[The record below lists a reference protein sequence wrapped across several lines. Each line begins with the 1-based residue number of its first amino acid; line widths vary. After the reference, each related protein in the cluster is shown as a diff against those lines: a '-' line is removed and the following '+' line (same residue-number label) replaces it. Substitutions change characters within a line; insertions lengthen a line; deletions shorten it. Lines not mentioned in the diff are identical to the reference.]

1 MGTITKIKKNGGSQL
16 DTKDL
21 LYRFLF
27 GGLAVV
33 ASYVTSVLLP
43 WKVIGG
49 IFAAFPAVMIVA
61 VMMVGIKKGSEE
73 AAKTANGSVYGMIG
87 CFICVL
93 AVLFMLKMTGQ
104 WLLSLIIGLIVW
116 FCSSIFLV
124 QLREK
129 MNRKTI

>member
-1 MGTITKIKKNGGSQL
+1 M

>member
-1 MGTITKIKKNGGSQL
+1 LEGPEL

-33 ASYVTSVLLP
+33 LSYVASVLLP
-43 WKVIGG
+43 WKIIGG

-61 VMMVGIKKGSEE
+61 VMMVGIKKGSKE

-87 CFICVL
+87 CFICVI
-93 AVLFMLKMTGQ
+93 AVLLMLKWTDL
-104 WLLSLIIGLIVW
+104 WLVSLLIGLVVW
-116 FCSSIFLV
+116 FFSSIFLV
-124 QLREK
+124 HLRE
-129 MNRKTI
+129 NGVRK

>member
-1 MGTITKIKKNGGSQL
+1 MEGPKL

-33 ASYVTSVLLP
+33 LSYVTSVFLP
-43 WKVIGG
+43 WKIIGG

-61 VMMVGIKKGSEE
+61 VMMVGIKKGSKE

-87 CFICVL
+87 CFICVI
-93 AVLFMLKMTGQ
+93 AVLLMLKWTDL
-104 WLLSLIIGLIVW
+104 WLVSLIIGLVVW
-116 FCSSIFLV
+116 FFSSVFLV
-124 QLREK
+124 HLRE
-129 MNRKTI
+129 NGVRK

>member
-1 MGTITKIKKNGGSQL
+1 M

-33 ASYVTSVLLP
+33 LSYVASVLLP
-43 WKVIGG
+43 WKIIGG

-61 VMMVGIKKGSEE
+61 VMMVGIKKGSKE

-87 CFICVL
+87 CFICVI
-93 AVLFMLKMTGQ
+93 AVLLMLKWTDL
-104 WLLSLIIGLIVW
+104 WLVSLLIGLVVW
-116 FCSSIFLV
+116 FLV
-124 QLREK
+124 QFSLFICGK
-129 MNRKTI
+129 MELENSLKLIIR

>member
-1 MGTITKIKKNGGSQL
+1 MEGPKL

-33 ASYVTSVLLP
+33 LSYVTSVFLP
-43 WKVIGG
+43 WKIIGG

-61 VMMVGIKKGSEE
+61 VMMVGIKKGSKE

-87 CFICVL
+87 CFICVIV
-93 AVLFMLKMTGQ
+93 VLLMLKWTDL
-104 WLLSLIIGLIVW
+104 WLVSLIIGLVVW
-116 FCSSIFLV
+116 FFSSVFLV
-124 QLREK
+124 HLRE
-129 MNRKTI
+129 NGVRK

>member
-1 MGTITKIKKNGGSQL
+1 L

-33 ASYVTSVLLP
+33 LSYVASVLLP
-43 WKVIGG
+43 WKIIGG

-61 VMMVGIKKGSEE
+61 VMMVGIKKGSKE

-87 CFICVL
+87 CFICVI
-93 AVLFMLKMTGQ
+93 AVLLMLKWTDL
-104 WLLSLIIGLIVW
+104 WLVSLLIGLVVW
-116 FCSSIFLV
+116 FFSSIFLV
-124 QLREK
+124 HLRE
-129 MNRKTI
+129 NGVRK